1 VLLVTLLIISEIWV
15 QLTLVIVIL
24 DIIKIMY
31 KFVVHVQTFV
41 KLVLQY
47 PLIALPVIQSISE
60 IWVETI
66 AYAI

>member
-1 VLLVTLLIISEIWV
+1 
-15 QLTLVIVIL
+15 
-24 DIIKIMY
+24 MY